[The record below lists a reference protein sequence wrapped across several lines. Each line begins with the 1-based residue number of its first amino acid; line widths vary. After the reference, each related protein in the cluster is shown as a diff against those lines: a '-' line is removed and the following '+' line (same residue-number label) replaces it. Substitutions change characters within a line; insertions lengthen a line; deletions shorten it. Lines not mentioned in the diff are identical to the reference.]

1 MINFHS
7 NALLSPLSRLHCP
20 SHMPVTY
27 DRSASRAWCLVL
39 RITRFPLD
47 FPTGRGSAVTPPKS
61 STVYMS
67 CHVVILPFI
76 FLHYGNPTLTYSLS
90 FSKWLRRHYGIISS
104 YKINARVIWSILSM
118 LVFEWPIVYKRQT
131 PPTAPD
137 VLNPNKAPCS
147 GEYRATMVKDTG
159 VRMPV
164 TMTMSSENIS

>member
-20 SHMPVTY
+20 SHMPVTSH
-27 DRSASRAWCLVL
+27 DRSASRAWQLVL

-90 FSKWLRRHYGIISS
+90 FSKWLRRHYGTISP
-104 YKINARVIWSILSM
+104 YKINARVIDFLNVNFRMTHRLHTSNSSDGTRCSKSKQGSM
-118 LVFEWPIVYKRQT
+118 FGRIYSY
-131 PPTAPD
+131 
-137 VLNPNKAPCS
+137 N
-147 GEYRATMVKDTG
+147 G
-159 VRMPV
+159 
-164 TMTMSSENIS
+164 